1 MDPPNHAGVLETCSE
16 TSCAAPMIS
25 DAGTIMSDANP
36 GVPHESHMRARLE
49 TADLV
54 TTAHGDQIKCI
65 NVYRAGP
72 RVDALGASQGEYP
85 CFGHR

>member
-1 MDPPNHAGVLETCSE
+1 
-16 TSCAAPMIS
+16 MIS

-65 NVYRAGP
+65 NVYQAGP
-72 RVDALGASQGEYP
+72 
-85 CFGHR
+85 

>member
-1 MDPPNHAGVLETCSE
+1 
-16 TSCAAPMIS
+16 MIS

-36 GVPHESHMRARLE
+36 GVPHEAHMRARLE

-65 NVYRAGP
+65 NIYQAIT
-72 RVDALGASQGEYP
+72 VDRRSAKLSSAVGKAPILS
-85 CFGHR
+85 